1 MKVNFR
7 KSTVLV
13 LSSLF
18 VLFLFACKNPFLAN
32 ADGKYQVSFVTNC
45 DIKIDSYRTNRIES
59 IQELNQEGFDFDGWY
74 TNAYFDGE
82 KITFPYEVKYDVTL
96 YAKWNEIYSVSFV
109 TNCDTNMTPYRTK
122 LIDSIQDLFK
132 ENYEFDGWYTSESF
146 EGESISFPYEVRQNV
161 TLYAKW
167 IDKNNILTFER
178 CNSTSDFAGICNSYN
193 NVEYIDGLLAI
204 GFYYEKIIIK
214 NSKSSDLRIK
224 LSNPNAKLVFENF
237 SFSSSKGS
245 LIESTSDILIEYYG
259 NNELSSSA
267 SAAIALINSLG
278 TVEFR
283 GKNNGKIE
291 LQPNMVTS
299 STDGSVGVKANK
311 VIIDS
316 GNFIIKE
323 SNGVDYPSSNKDGR
337 KGRDGSSGI
346 VTSASKV
353 LIKNNAVVNIKA
365 GNGGKGAQGITGD
378 SGKPG
383 QNRESVMWYDEVTPG
398 ETGKTGKLGGTGGNG
413 GNAIIGNIEIISSNL
428 TLIGGDGGKG
438 GQGGQGGTGGK
449 GGFSSWFDSTSC
461 NGGDGGKGG
470 QGGTGG
476 NGGDAISGFLTQ
488 NDSRIILT
496 AGKRGAG
503 GDPGL
508 GGNPGAGGDNK
519 GFGAGQAGNYG
530 AGGFTGNPGQDGIE
544 HR

>member
-1 MKVNFR
+1 MKNNFR
-7 KSTVLV
+7 KTTFLIFCGVLV
-13 LSSLF
+13 ILLF
-18 VLFLFACKNPFLAN
+18 SCKNPFLAS
-32 ADGKYQVSFVTNC
+32 ADGKYQVNFVTNC
-45 DIKIDSYRTNRIES
+45 ETKIDSYRTDKIEA
-59 IQELNQEGFDFDGWY
+59 IQELTKENYVFGGWY
-74 TNAYFDGE
+74 TSAAFDGE
-82 KITFPYEVKYDVTL
+82 PIKFPYKITQDITL
-96 YAKWNEIYSVSFV
+96 YAKWIEIPTVTFE
-109 TNCDTNMTPYRTK
+109 TNCETKIGSYRTDK
-122 LIDSIQDLFK
+122 IVSIQELTR

-146 EGESISFPYEVRQNV
+146 EGESITFPYKVTQNI

-167 IDKNNILTFER
+167 IDKSKILTFEG
-178 CNSTSDFAGICNSYN
+178 CNSTSDFVGVCNSYD
-193 NVEYIDGLLAI
+193 NVECSDGLLTI
-204 GFYYEKIIIK
+204 GYNYERIIFK
-214 NSKSSDLRIK
+214 NSQSTDLRIK
-224 LSNPNAKLVFENF
+224 LSNPKAKLIFENF

-245 LIESTSDILIEYYG
+245 LIESSSDIVIEYYG
-259 NNELSSSA
+259 NNELSSS
-267 SAAIALINSLG
+267 SSNAISLISGLG

-283 GKNNGKIE
+283 GKNNGKFE
-291 LQPNMVTS
+291 LQPNTVTT
-299 STDGSVGVKANK
+299 STVGSVGVKANK

-378 SGKPG
+378 PGKPG

-398 ETGKTGKLGGTGGNG
+398 GPGKTGKLGGTGGNG